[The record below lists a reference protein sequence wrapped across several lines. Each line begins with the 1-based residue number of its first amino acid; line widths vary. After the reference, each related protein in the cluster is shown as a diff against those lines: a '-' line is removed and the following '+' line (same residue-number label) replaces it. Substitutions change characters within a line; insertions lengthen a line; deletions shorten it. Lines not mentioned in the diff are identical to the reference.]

1 MAIPPI
7 APVRDGSAGSRIFN
21 RARLSLL
28 LPLLALLATCIA
40 LSIATHGSM
49 AHLPFLSEKPLVSGS
64 DTVKQPLVSLRPWQT
79 AQALAPLAVSAE
91 EAEYAREAER
101 LADHEVDQAFA
112 AALRQAGLA
121 TAHRALSGDALA
133 LSQKVAQLQQL
144 VKQDKAQVDS
154 LSPKPEAAASPKN
167 DAVPADDLEVAKA
180 QLGLDSDELADAQQD
195 LQRASGDQSSQIQAE
210 LAAHEASMKKYD
222 TESQGDAQVAVIS
235 VGRHQTLA
243 AQVRAWFNQRQ
254 RSGLIQQALSEAQSG
269 ARTLTSEHNAL
280 EASANTVSSDAGGTA
295 AQAGSQATGL
305 TADQAGDRASR
316 LADLRNRSK
325 ERQILSIDDDR
336 IQTEQQLAKVYGQW
350 GAQVDRQHGIVQH
363 LILGSFTWIVL
374 ILIAMVLCDA
384 LAQRLLANPKLDRR
398 QMETLRTIVRLG
410 LQVLGGVLILLVIFG
425 TPQQTPTIL
434 GLATAALTIALQD
447 YILAFFGWF
456 ILMGKNG
463 LRIGDW
469 VEINGVGGEVI
480 EIGLLSTTL
489 LETGGLAGQGYPTGR
504 RISFLNSFA
513 IKGQY
518 FNFSTS
524 GQWMWD
530 EITLSV
536 PADENLNEIVDKIHD
551 AAQKETAEDSRLAES
566 EWKRGARGDRLS
578 RFSAAPV
585 VNLRPTGSGTEI
597 QVRFIARASERF
609 DVRNR
614 LYRHAVELLQQKV
627 APAPAA

>member
-7 APVRDGSAGSRIFN
+7 APVRDGSTGSRIFN
-21 RARLSLL
+21 KTQLGFLI
-28 LPLLALLATCIA
+28 PLLAVLAMCIA

-49 AHLPFLSEKPLVSGS
+49 AHLPFLSEKSVVPGTE
-64 DTVKQPLVSLRPWQT
+64 TVKQPLVDLLPWQT
-79 AQALAPLAVSAE
+79 AQALRPLAVSAE
-91 EAEYAREAER
+91 EVEYAREAER

-121 TAHRALSGDALA
+121 TAHRTLSGDALA

-144 VKQDKAQVDS
+144 VKQDQAQVES
-154 LSPKPEAAASPKN
+154 LSPKPPAAGAAKN
-167 DAVPADDLEVAKA
+167 DTAPDDDLEVAKA

-195 LQRASGDQSSQIQAE
+195 LQRASGDQSAQIQAE

-222 TESQGDAQVAVIS
+222 TETQGDAQVAVIS
-235 VGRHQTLA
+235 VGRYRTMA
-243 AQVRAWFNQRQ
+243 ALIKAWFDQRQ
-254 RSGLIQQALSEAQSG
+254 RSGLIQQAIADAQSG

-280 EASANTVSSDAGGTA
+280 EASANAKSSGGSGTA
-295 AQAGSQATGL
+295 GQTP
-305 TADQAGDRASR
+305 DQAPNQTAR
-316 LADLRNRSK
+316 LAYLKNRSK

-350 GAQVDRQHGIVQH
+350 GAQVERQHGIIQH
-363 LILGSFTWIVL
+363 LILGSFTWIVF
-374 ILIAMVLCDA
+374 ILIAVVLCDA
-384 LAQRLLANPKLDRR
+384 LAQRLMSNPKMDRR

-410 LQVLGGVLILLVIFG
+410 VQVLGGVLILLVIFG
-425 TPQQTPTIL
+425 TPKQTPTIL

-469 VEINGVGGEVI
+469 VEINGVGGEAI

-518 FNFSTS
+518 FNFSTA

-530 EITLSV
+530 DITISV
-536 PADENLNEIVDKIHD
+536 PADENVSELVDKIHE
-551 AAQKETAEDSRLAES
+551 AAQKETEADSRLAES
-566 EWKRGARGDRLS
+566 EWKRGTHGDSLS
-578 RFSAAPV
+578 RFSAAPMV
-585 VNLRPTGSGTEI
+585 SLRPTGSGTDVQI
-597 QVRFIARASERF
+597 RFITRASERF

-614 LYRHAVELLQQKV
+614 LYGHAIDLLQKKST
-627 APAPAA
+627 PAPAA

>member
-7 APVRDGSAGSRIFN
+7 APSRDGSTGTRIFN
-21 RARLSLL
+21 KTQLSLL
-28 LPLLALLATCIA
+28 IGLLTLLIACIA

-49 AHLPFLSEKPLVSGS
+49 AQLPFLNRKAEVPGS
-64 DTVKQPLVSLRPWQT
+64 NNVKQPLVDLRPWQT
-79 AQALAPLAVSAE
+79 AQALRPLAVSAE
-91 EAEYAREAER
+91 EVEYAREAER

-121 TAHRALSGDALA
+121 TAHRTLSGDALT
-133 LSQKVAQLQQL
+133 LSQQVAQLQQL
-144 VKQDKAQVDS
+144 VKADQAQVES
-154 LSPKPEAAASPKN
+154 LSPKPPAAGAAKN
-167 DAVPADDLEVAKA
+167 DTAPDDDLEVAKA

-195 LQRASGDQSSQIQAE
+195 LQRASGDQSAQIQAE

-222 TESQGDAQVAVIS
+222 TETQGDAQVAVIS
-235 VGRHQTLA
+235 VGRYRTMA
-243 AQVRAWFNQRQ
+243 ALIKVWFDQRQ
-254 RSGLIQQALSEAQSG
+254 RSGLIQQALADAQSG

-280 EASANTVSSDAGGTA
+280 EQSANTTSSGASGTA
-295 AQAGSQATGL
+295 GQAP
-305 TADQAGDRASR
+305 DQAGDRASR
-316 LADLRNRSK
+316 LADLKNRSK

-350 GAQVDRQHGIVQH
+350 GAQVDRQHGIIQH
-363 LILGSFTWIVL
+363 LILGSFTWIVF
-374 ILIAMVLCDA
+374 ILIAIVLCDA
-384 LAQRLLANPKLDRR
+384 LAQRLMSNPKMDRR

-469 VEINGVGGEVI
+469 VEINGVGGEAI

-518 FNFSTS
+518 FNFSTA

-530 EITLSV
+530 EITVSV
-536 PADENLNEIVDKIHD
+536 PADENVNELVDKIHE
-551 AAQKETAEDSRLAES
+551 AAQKETEEDSRLAET
-566 EWKRGARGDRLS
+566 EWKRGTHGDSLS
-578 RFSAAPV
+578 RFSAAPLV
-585 VNLRPTGSGTEI
+585 SLRPTGSGTDVQI
-597 QVRFIARASERF
+597 RFITRASERF

-614 LYRHAVELLQQKV
+614 LYGHAIDLLQKKS
-627 APAPAA
+627 APASAA

>member
-7 APVRDGSAGSRIFN
+7 APVPDGSAGSRIFD
-21 RARLSLL
+21 RTRLGLL
-28 LPLLALLATCIA
+28 IGLVAVLVACIA

-49 AHLPFLSEKPLVSGS
+49 AQLPFLNRKAEVSGS
-64 DTVKQPLVSLRPWQT
+64 STVKQPLVDLRPWQT
-79 AQALAPLAVSAE
+79 AQALRPLAVSAE
-91 EAEYAREAER
+91 EVEYAREAER

-112 AALRQAGLA
+112 SALRQAGLE
-121 TAHRALSGDALA
+121 TAHRTLTGDALA

-144 VKQDKAQVDS
+144 VKQDQAQVDS
-154 LSPKPEAAASPKN
+154 LSPKQSTAGAPKN
-167 DAVPADDLEVAKA
+167 DASPDDDLEVAKA

-195 LQRASGDQSSQIQAE
+195 LERASGDQSSQIQAE

-222 TESQGDAQVAVIS
+222 TEAQGDAQVAVIS
-235 VGRHQTLA
+235 VGRHRTMA
-243 AQVRAWFNQRQ
+243 ALVKSWFDQRQ
-254 RSGLIQQALSEAQSG
+254 RAGLIQQAISEAQGG
-269 ARTLTSEHNAL
+269 ARALASEHSAL
-280 EASANTVSSDAGGTA
+280 EASAN
-295 AQAGSQATGL
+295 AGSSGGSGAAGQAV
-305 TADQAGDRASR
+305 DRATQ
-316 LADLRNRSK
+316 LAHLKERSK

-350 GAQVDRQHGIVQH
+350 GAQVERQHGIIQH

-374 ILIAMVLCDA
+374 ILIAMLLCDA
-384 LAQRLLANPKLDRR
+384 LAQRLLTNSKMERR

-410 LQVLGGVLILLVIFG
+410 LQVLGGVIILLVIFG

-463 LRIGDW
+463 VHVGDW
-469 VEINGVGGEVI
+469 VEINGVGGEAI

-518 FNFSTS
+518 FNFSTA

-530 EITLSV
+530 EITVSL
-536 PADENLNEIVDKIHD
+536 PADENVNELVDKIHE
-551 AAQKETAEDSRLAES
+551 AAQKETEEDSRLAES
-566 EWKRGARGDRLS
+566 EWKRGTHGDSLS
-578 RFSAAPV
+578 RFSAAPMV
-585 VNLRPTGSGTEI
+585 SLRPTGSGTDV
-597 QVRFIARASERF
+597 QVRFITRASGRF
-609 DVRNR
+609 DARNR
-614 LYRHAVELLQQKV
+614 LYRHAIDLLQKKSV
-627 APAPAA
+627 PAPAA

>member
-7 APVRDGSAGSRIFN
+7 APVRDGSTSARIFN
-21 RARLSLL
+21 KTQLSLL
-28 LPLLALLATCIA
+28 IGLLVLLIACIA

-49 AHLPFLSEKPLVSGS
+49 AQLPFLNRKPEVSGS
-64 DTVKQPLVSLRPWQT
+64 KNLKPPLVDLRPWQT
-79 AQALAPLAVSAE
+79 AQALRPLAVSAE
-91 EAEYAREAER
+91 EVEYAREAER

-112 AALRQAGLA
+112 AALRQASLE
-121 TAHRALSGDALA
+121 TSHRTLSGDALA

-144 VKQDKAQVDS
+144 VKQDQAQVDS
-154 LSPKPEAAASPKN
+154 LSTKPSASGSPQN
-167 DAVPADDLEVAKA
+167 GVAPDDDLEVAKA

-195 LQRASGDQSSQIQAE
+195 LQRASGDQSAQIQAE

-222 TESQGDAQVAVIS
+222 TETQGDAQVAVIS
-235 VGRHQTLA
+235 VGRHRTMA
-243 AQVRAWFNQRQ
+243 AMVKAWFNQRD
-254 RSGLIQQALSEAQSG
+254 RSGLIEQAIADAQNG
-269 ARTLTSEHNAL
+269 ARTLASEHNAL
-280 EASANTVSSDAGGTA
+280 EASANATSSAGSGTA
-295 AQAGSQATGL
+295 GQTSGQAPDQAT
-305 TADQAGDRASR
+305 R
-316 LADLRNRSK
+316 LAYLKNRSK

-350 GAQVDRQHGIVQH
+350 GAQVDRQHGIIQH
-363 LILGSFTWIVL
+363 LILGSFTWIVF
-374 ILIAMVLCDA
+374 ILIAMVLGDA
-384 LAQRLLANPKLDRR
+384 LAQRLMSNPKMDRR

-469 VEINGVGGEVI
+469 VEINGVGGEAI

-518 FNFSTS
+518 FNFSTA

-530 EITLSV
+530 EITVSV
-536 PADENLNEIVDKIHD
+536 PADENVNELVDKIHE

-566 EWKRGARGDRLS
+566 EWKRGTHGDSLS
-578 RFSAAPV
+578 RFSAAPLV
-585 VNLRPTGSGTEI
+585 SLRPTGSGTDVQI
-597 QVRFIARASERF
+597 RFITRASERF

-614 LYRHAVELLQQKV
+614 LYGHAIDLLQKKS
-627 APAPAA
+627 APA